1 LIRVGGAYA
10 FLVAYAAS
18 LGGKKTV
25 FIILLESS
33 QHPLFWD
40 KTWHYGSFGRV
51 VRCRWPFFSSPPLEN
66 NIGHSVLLLISNCCY
81 WSFYK
86 FSIYFQ
92 FHHSILIC
100 DIFFFQFYHSI
111 PIDFSF
117 QFHPSIKNLLLFF
130 ISILISILLIVFF
143 C

>member
-1 LIRVGGAYA
+1 VLTLFWWRMRRLLAVKKL
-10 FLVAYAAS
+10 FLSYYWNHHN
-18 LGGKKTV
+18 
-25 FIILLESS
+25 ILF
-33 QHPLFWD
+33 FWD